1 MEGRRDV
8 GGLIKIVL
16 FLVALGYGAQ
26 YVKDHYIDGAA
37 DTKGPGGFVPV
48 PAAQGLQA
56 DAVTIVTAPGAT
68 GVAAARG
75 DAIAKALTEKGIL
88 VLRAQQVNFAGA
100 GVDSVASARAMLIM
114 GGEQPVVLV
123 RGKAK
128 ANPTLQEVLVEFG
141 AH

>member
-1 MEGRRDV
+1 V
-8 GGLIKIVL
+8 GGLIKIIL

-26 YVKDHYIDGAA
+26 YVKDHYIDGVAE
-37 DTKGPGGFVPV
+37 TTGPGGFVPV
-48 PAAQGLQA
+48 PTAQGLSA
-56 DAVTIVTAPGAT
+56 DAVTIVTPPTAAGDAT
-68 GVAAARG
+68 ARG
-75 DAIAKALTEKGIL
+75 DAIAKALSEKGIP
-88 VLRAQQVNFAGA
+88 VRRAQQVNFAGT
-100 GVDSVASARAMLIM
+100 GGDSVASARAMLIM